1 MPDRSNLQGQVLDT
15 SSKKGVEGVTV
26 ELWNKSRPPSK
37 LASTATTRAG
47 VFELLLTSKDAKKWV
62 SKRNAKAFFKVL
74 KDNEL
79 LLNTESSYTW
89 DPTNDA
95 RVVLEVA
102 IPAVVTADPVVST
115 VAGINS
121 FDELMRHEKDALE
134 LIRKTRNGGN
144 LFMAHP
150 ILFLKEVAGLN
161 LTEGAVREL
170 ISREQALEALP
181 EDAFR
186 AIKGSLQEQN
196 IKFEIRGLFKK

>member
-1 MPDRSNLQGQVLDT
+1 MPDRSNLQGQVLDA
-15 SSKKGVEGVTV
+15 SSHKGVEGVIV

-47 VFELLLTSKDAKKWV
+47 VFELSLASKDAKKWA
-62 SKRNAKAFFKVL
+62 SKRNAKGFFKVL

-79 LLNTESSYTW
+79 LLNTESVYTW
-89 DPTNDA
+89 DPTSDA
-95 RVVLEVA
+95 KVVLEVA
-102 IPAVVTADPVVST
+102 IPVVVADTVIST
-115 VAGINS
+115 VGGINS
-121 FDELMRHEKDALE
+121 FDELMQQEKDVLE
-134 LIRKTRNGGN
+134 IIRKTRNGGN

-161 LTEGAVREL
+161 LTERALREL
-170 ISREQALEALP
+170 ISREPILESLS

-186 AIKGSLQEQN
+186 AIKGNSQEQH

>member
-1 MPDRSNLQGQVLDT
+1 MPDRSNLQGQVLDAL
-15 SSKKGVEGVTV
+15 SKNGVEGATV
-26 ELWNKSRPPSK
+26 ELWNKSRSPSK

-47 VFELLLTSKDAKKWV
+47 VFELPLSSKDAKKWA
-62 SKRNAKAFFKVL
+62 SKRNAKGFFKVL

-79 LLNTESSYTW
+79 LLNTESSYAW
-89 DPTNDA
+89 DPASDA

-102 IPAVVTADPVVST
+102 IPVVVADPMAGT
-115 VAGINS
+115 DAGINS
-121 FDELMRHEKDALE
+121 FEELMRYEKE
-134 LIRKTRNGGN
+134 VIEIISRTRNGGN

-161 LTEGAVREL
+161 LTERAIREL
-170 ISREQALEALP
+170 ISREPVLGLLP

-186 AIKGSLQEQN
+186 AIKGSLQEQD